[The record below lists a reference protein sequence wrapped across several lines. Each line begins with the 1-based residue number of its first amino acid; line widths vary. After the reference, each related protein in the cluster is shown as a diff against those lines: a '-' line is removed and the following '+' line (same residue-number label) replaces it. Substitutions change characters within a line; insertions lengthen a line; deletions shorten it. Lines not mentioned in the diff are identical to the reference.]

1 MNRYRI
7 LRRKYIVSKRAIK
20 AKLRIPFYPLL
31 AIRFIV
37 EQIKLGYRPKLDH
50 NLFQTDSPLERMLYY
65 ALRDHYVGKIVPQH
79 PLGPY
84 WIDLAIPSRKLA
96 LECDGKA
103 YHSSAKMQ
111 EHDRKRD
118 AYMKRVGWKVM
129 RFTYRDLCQ
138 PQLSRS
144 IQKIQNYINPTNKKR
159 ATS

>member
-1 MNRYRI
+1 LNRYRI
-7 LRRKYIVSKRAIK
+7 LRRKYIVTKRAIK
-20 AKLRIPFYPLL
+20 VKLRIPFYPFL
-31 AIRFIV
+31 AIRFLI
-37 EQIKLGYRPKLDH
+37 EQLKLGYRPMLDY
-50 NLFQTDSPLERMLYY
+50 NLFLTDSPLERMLYY
-65 ALRDHYVGKIVPQH
+65 ALRDHYNHKIVPQY

-103 YHSSAKMQ
+103 YHSKAKMR

-129 RFTYRDLCQ
+129 RFTYHDLCQ
-138 PQLSRS
+138 PQLAKS
-144 IQKIQNYINPTNKKR
+144 IQKIHHYMHPPNKKR